1 MKLSDTTLMLFHD
14 GELDAERA
22 RRVRAGR
29 LVDPSVGARLEALA
43 ELGDAVRAWALGA
56 GTREL
61 EPRRGCSGSL
71 RRDDAPGRG
80 DG

>member
-29 LVDPSVGARLEALA
+29 LVDPSVGARLAALA
-43 ELGDAVRAWALGA
+43 ELGDAVRVWALGNGA
-56 GTREL
+56 RAAP
-61 EPRRGCSGSL
+61 PRHFCSGSL
-71 RRDDAPGRG
+71 GGNDAPGRG